1 VKISPTTA
9 LFCSGRAVIV
19 TSETPVLGVWQRIK
33 ACLQFV
39 LPRPVAS
46 VLSTD
51 LLAMAAWAA
60 LAFLFVALLPL
71 LSILAQ
77 NLIFKLLPDNAAK
90 WSRGNLLAAIHTGY
104 GIDEVRETLKKEA
117 SADVLANMQRNNE
130 SLDYVQYVE
139 FFLTKGDQP
148 KEIPAS
154 LHAGQRA
161 KILVR
166 RSQIVMQPDAGKD
179 CVVPDVPLSQHVL
192 GVSLDGF
199 FIKSLPQMVAAGE
212 LGRIAL
218 SKDWWTLNL
227 QKVKAETSISA
238 GGIGSVRFSKTPEF
252 ERQMGDCVALK
263 VEVIVEVY
271 KQDPGGP
278 T

>member
-1 VKISPTTA
+1 M
-9 LFCSGRAVIV
+9 V

-33 ACLQFV
+33 AYLQIV
-39 LPRPVAS
+39 LPKPLAA

-51 LLAMAAWAA
+51 LLAVAAWAA
-60 LAFLFVALLPL
+60 IAFLLVALLPL

-77 NLIFKLLPDNAAK
+77 NLVFKLLPDDAAK

-104 GIDEVRETLKKEA
+104 GIDEVQEAVKRDA
-117 SADVLANMQRNNE
+117 SADVLAKMQRSNE

-148 KEIPAS
+148 KEIPA
-154 LHAGQRA
+154 LLQAGQRA
-161 KILVR
+161 KIVVR
-166 RSQIVMQPDAGKD
+166 RSQIVGLPGAGKD

-192 GVSLDGF
+192 EVSLDGF

-227 QKVKAETSISA
+227 QKVKAETSISS
-238 GGIGSVRFSKTPEF
+238 GGIGSVRISKTPEF
-252 ERQMGDCVALK
+252 ERQMSDCVALR
-263 VEVIVEVY
+263 VEVIVEVF
-271 KQDPGGP
+271 KQDFGGP